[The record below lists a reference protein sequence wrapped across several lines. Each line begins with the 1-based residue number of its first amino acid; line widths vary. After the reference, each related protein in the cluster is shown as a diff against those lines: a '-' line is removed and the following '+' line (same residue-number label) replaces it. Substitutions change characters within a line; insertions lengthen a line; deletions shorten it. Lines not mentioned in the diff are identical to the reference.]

1 MLRRKPIAGFFVRL
15 GLLYALLI
23 APWPGLRAVYRDAV
37 VSAGGWAFDSPAFP
51 WRVNFV
57 SQSEDPKNDLRVY
70 VADRWGPARIGIYF
84 RSRVLGYIPTVVL
97 ASLVLATPIA
107 WARRARAL
115 FWGLFL
121 IHGFIV
127 VRLAV
132 AIFYA
137 ASHPVFGESAF
148 WQTIFARAASFFSFT
163 AALSYIFPVII
174 WMAVTL
180 RREDLSLIGTGM
192 VKTQFDQA
200 PQTAPSQ
207 AD

>member
-1 MLRRKPIAGFFVRL
+1 MLRRKPIAGFFVQL

-51 WRVNFV
+51 WRVDFV
-57 SQSEDPKNDLRVY
+57 SHSENPKNDLRVY
-70 VADRWGPARIGIYF
+70 VADRWGPTRIGIDF
-84 RSRVLGYIPTVVL
+84 RSRVMAYIPTVML
-97 ASLVLATPIA
+97 ASLILATPIA
-107 WARRARAL
+107 WPRRARAL

-121 IHGFIV
+121 IHGFIAF
-127 VRLAV
+127 RLAV

-148 WQTIFARAASFFSFT
+148 WQTIFAQAASFFSFT
-163 AALSYIFPVII
+163 PALSYIIPVII

-180 RREDLSLIGTGM
+180 RREDLSLIGTGI
-192 VKTQFDQA
+192 VNIPFDRA
-200 PQTAPSQ
+200 PNAAPSQ